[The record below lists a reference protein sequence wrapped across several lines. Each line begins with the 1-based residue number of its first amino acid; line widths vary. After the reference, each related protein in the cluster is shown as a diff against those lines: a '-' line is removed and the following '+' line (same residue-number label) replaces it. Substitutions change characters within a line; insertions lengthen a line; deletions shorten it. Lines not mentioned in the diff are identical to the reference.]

1 MSARVLIADDEA
13 SLRKVLSAALKREGY
28 DVVTVKSAEEALE
41 VLEASTAPDTGEPFS
56 LVISDVRMPG
66 LDGMQLLSRVKRRFK
81 DLPVVMLTAH
91 GTVDLAVQAL
101 KQGAFDFLTKPYER
115 DELVS
120 IVKKAIAHRDRD
132 EREPSM
138 VGGGG
143 GSDDERTLV
152 GTSPRIRQVIDV
164 IDKVADSPSTVLV
177 TGESG
182 TGKELVALALHK
194 KSPRKDKPFIRI
206 NAAAIPPTLIE
217 AELFGHEKG
226 AFTGAVTSKP
236 GRFELA
242 DGGTLFL
249 DEIGELPVDM
259 QVKLLR
265 VLQEQTFER
274 VGGIKTLHVDIR
286 LIAATNRDLKKAI
299 VDGVFREDLYWRLN
313 VVPIELPPLR
323 ERAEDIPLLVEEF
336 RKKLNKRL
344 NRSIETVT
352 ADAMALLQRYPWPG
366 NIRELENIVER
377 TLLFCDGTVVDVDD
391 LPPDLR
397 AKVAAKVS
405 SDGDDARGPT
415 ADIVDKLKEAALES
429 AAATGSMK
437 DIVRMATAELE
448 RDLITRALEETQG
461 NVTHAA
467 RRLKISRKS
476 LQIKMKELGLRES
489 RDDGPDDARDD
500 AREDARED
508 GADVVDDDGGPP
520 QT

>member
-13 SLRKVLSAALKREGY
+13 SLRKVLSSALKREGFET
-28 DVVTVKSAEEALE
+28 VSVKSGDEALE
-41 VLEASTAPDTGEPFS
+41 VLEASVQPDTGEPFS

-66 LDGMQLLSRVKRRFK
+66 MDGMTLLGRIKRRFK

-101 KQGAFDFLTKPYER
+101 KQGAFDFITKPYER
-115 DELVS
+115 DELLA
-120 IVKKAIAHRDRD
+120 IVKKAIAHRARD

-138 VGGGG
+138 P

-152 GTSPRIRQVIDV
+152 GSSPRIQKVIEI

-182 TGKELVALALHK
+182 TGKELVALALHR
-194 KSPRKDKPFIRI
+194 KSSRKDKPFIRI

-226 AFTGAVTSKP
+226 AFTGAVTAKP

-242 DGGTLFL
+242 NGGTLFL

-274 VGGIKTLHVDIR
+274 VGGIKTIHVDIR

-299 VDGVFREDLYWRLN
+299 TEGTFREDLYWRLN
-313 VVPIELPPLR
+313 VIPVELPPLR
-323 ERAEDIPLLVEEF
+323 ERTEDVPLLVEEF
-336 RKKLNKRL
+336 RKKLNRRL
-344 NRSIETVT
+344 NKGVERFSD
-352 ADAMALLQRYPWPG
+352 DAVGMLQRYTWPG

-377 TLLFCDGTVVDVDD
+377 TLLFCAKTDVDVDD
-391 LPPDLR
+391 LPPEL
-397 AKVAAKVS
+397 VAKVS
-405 SDGDDARGPT
+405 LLAGDNGQGLMPSASSADAAEHAEGGSEKSRE
-415 ADIVDKLKEAALES
+415 LALAEG
-429 AAATGSMK
+429 GSMK
-437 DIVRMATAELE
+437 EIVRQATAELE
-448 RDLITRALEETQG
+448 RDLIAKALDETSG

-476 LQIKMKELGLRES
+476 LQIKMKELGLRDAK
-489 RDDGPDDARDD
+489 DDSEEGKDP
-500 AREDARED
+500 
-508 GADVVDDDGGPP
+508 VDDEGSQPP
-520 QT
+520 SPAD

>member
-13 SLRKVLSAALKREGY
+13 SLRKVLSSALKREGY
-28 DVVTVKSAEEALE
+28 DTVTVKNGEEALE
-41 VLEASTAPDTGEPFS
+41 ILEASVQPDTGEPFS

-66 LDGMQLLSRVKRRFK
+66 MDGMALLQRIKKRFK

-101 KQGAFDFLTKPYER
+101 KQGAFDFITKPYER
-115 DELVS
+115 DDLLA

-132 EREPSM
+132 EREPTI
-138 VGGGG
+138 GG

-152 GTSPRIRQVIDV
+152 GNSPRIQKVIEI

-182 TGKELVALALHK
+182 TGKELVALALHR
-194 KSPRKDKPFIRI
+194 KSSRRDKPFIRI

-217 AELFGHEKG
+217 AELFGHERG
-226 AFTGAVTSKP
+226 AFTGAVTAKP

-299 VDGVFREDLYWRLN
+299 GEGTFREDLYWRLN
-313 VVPIELPPLR
+313 VIPVELPPLR
-323 ERAEDIPLLVEEF
+323 ERADDIPLLVEEF

-344 NRSIETVT
+344 HKDVESFSP
-352 ADAMALLQRYPWPG
+352 DAVAMLQRYGWPG

-377 TLLFCDGTVVDVDD
+377 TLLFCSKPTVDVED
-391 LPPDLR
+391 LPPELV
-397 AKVAAKVS
+397 AKV
-405 SDGDDARGPT
+405 GLLDASPPPAR
-415 ADIVDKLKEAALES
+415 ADTHDSRPPGAEPVIERARELAIAEG
-429 AAATGSMK
+429 GSMK
-437 DIVRMATAELE
+437 DIVRQATAELE
-448 RDLITRALEETQG
+448 RDLIARALDETGG

-476 LQIKMKELGLRES
+476 LQIKMKELGLREV
-489 RDDGPDDARDD
+489 RDDSDEGRD
-500 AREDARED
+500 
-508 GADVVDDDGGPP
+508 VDDEPEGAGGGGVS
-520 QT
+520 

>member
-13 SLRKVLSAALKREGY
+13 SLRKVLASALKKEGY
-28 DVVTVKSAEEALE
+28 DVVTVKSADEALD
-41 VLEASTAPDTGEPFS
+41 VLEASSAPDTDEPFS
-56 LVISDVRMPG
+56 LLISDVRMPG
-66 LDGMQLLSRVKRRFK
+66 IDGMQLLLKVKKRFK

-101 KQGAFDFLTKPYER
+101 KQGAFDFITKPYER
-115 DELVS
+115 DDLVAV
-120 IVKKAIAHRDRD
+120 VKKAIAHRDRD

-138 VGGGG
+138 VATGAGA
-143 GSDDERTLV
+143 DDERTLV
-152 GTSPRIRQVIDV
+152 GTSARIRQVIDV
-164 IDKVADSPSTVLV
+164 IDRVADSPSTVLV

-194 KSPRKDKPFIRI
+194 KSSRRDKPFIRI

-217 AELFGHEKG
+217 AELFGHERG

-242 DGGTLFL
+242 DGGTMFL

-274 VGGIKTLHVDIR
+274 VGGIKTLRVDIR

-299 VDGVFREDLYWRLN
+299 VDGGFREDLYWRLN

-336 RKKLNKRL
+336 RKKLNRRL
-344 NRSIETVT
+344 NRNIESISPEAMTV
-352 ADAMALLQRYPWPG
+352 LQRYDWPG

-377 TLLFCDGTVVDVDD
+377 TLLFCDGLVVGVDD

-397 AKVAAKVS
+397 ARVVIASEEGRAGVADVSAKLREATL
-405 SDGDDARGPT
+405 DA
-415 ADIVDKLKEAALES
+415 S
-429 AAATGSMK
+429 AASGSMK

-476 LQIKMKELGLRES
+476 LQIKMKELGLREGRDES
-489 RDDGPDDARDD
+489 REEDPDTGDDVESPS
-500 AREDARED
+500 
-508 GADVVDDDGGPP
+508 
-520 QT
+520 